1 MVQLKSNLVIKTIL
15 IIITAVFISCE
26 KESSEFEK
34 QVPIKNINLDK
45 ENDLIHDFANII
57 AKSMSDEKSRS
68 FIKKEAIKQFDGDF
82 DILFAEVKDKK
93 MSNPNLKSVKSV
105 NSLTYGEYLKSFHST
120 NNMIVIQ
127 MKLFQ
132 LHLKLL

>member
-1 MVQLKSNLVIKTIL
+1 
-15 IIITAVFISCE
+15 
-26 KESSEFEK
+26 
-34 QVPIKNINLDK
+34 
-45 ENDLIHDFANII
+45 
-57 AKSMSDEKSRS
+57 MSDEKSRS
-68 FIKKEAIKQFDGDF
+68 FIKKEAIKQFYGDF

-93 MSNPNLKSVKSV
+93 MSNPNLKSV